1 MFSAVALQHDRGWTS
16 ISLATR
22 ACSRIQSTIL
32 TNHSYYPPPQFST
45 IFSILRYSINN
56 NADQRLVLPSTI
68 QFWSVASFFL
78 HSKGALRD
86 NHTGERGVNYG
97 RWQNGG
103 LCSTICQSKGTGW
116 QVAANTAS
124 LLCRND
130 FCQQSL
136 FHAFLPT
143 LSCKCK
149 NMNSS
154 FPLKE
159 CFCHLL
165 CITPCLALPCKAIW
179 E

>member
-68 QFWSVASFFL
+68 QFWSVTSFFL

-97 RWQNGG
+97 KMVVCVQPFAKAKPPVDRSQQTRHHCCVGTTFANNH
-103 LCSTICQSKGTGW
+103 CSTLFYQHFLASARIWIHLFPWKSAFAICF
-116 QVAANTAS
+116 A
-124 LLCRND
+124 
-130 FCQQSL
+130 
-136 FHAFLPT
+136 
-143 LSCKCK
+143 
-149 NMNSS
+149 
-154 FPLKE
+154 
-159 CFCHLL
+159 
-165 CITPCLALPCKAIW
+165 
-179 E
+179 